1 MSVSTE
7 FPRQFIAAD
16 LTIEA
21 WADLEPYFQQ
31 LVERPIATRADFDQW
46 LSDVAELIA
55 AIDEEG
61 SRRYTAMTCN
71 TSDDSIKQAFLEH
84 IEKIEPQCE
93 PWHHKLQEKIAT
105 AANQLDLPAKRYEVL
120 IRSAK
125 NAIELF
131 RDENTPLFTE
141 DKKLQTQYQEVTGS
155 MTVTFRGDELT
166 MQQVARYLED
176 TDRAT
181 REEAWRLYVDRY
193 QQDADKLNQLYAE
206 MVTLRDKI
214 AKNSGLSDYRAYAF
228 RMKERFDYTP
238 EDCLEFHNAIERV
251 CVPAVQEMA
260 AERKA
265 KLGLEQLRPWDLEVD
280 PDGRQPLK
288 PFEEVDELI
297 EGCSK
302 IFHQVSDELG
312 GQFEQM
318 RSGNLLDL
326 GSRRGKAPGGYQAS
340 FAEQRMPFIFMNAV
354 GTEGD
359 VRTLLHEGGHA
370 FHTFATRNEPILSY
384 RHAPMEFCEVASMAM
399 ECLGLP
405 YLDTFFGE
413 DTGRATKKFFAKIVG
428 FFPWMARVDAFQHHV
443 YTHVNEDI
451 ETRNDF
457 WQSLTNRFAPHL
469 DYTGLDAISRVSWH
483 QKLHFFEVPFYYVEY
498 GIAQLGALQVWL
510 NSKQDFKQ
518 AVAFYRD
525 ALTLGG
531 SRPLPE
537 LFEAANI
544 KFDFSENT
552 LRPLIDA
559 AMEEISKHA

>member
-1 MSVSTE
+1 MSTTTE

-16 LTIEA
+16 LEIKEWSA
-21 WADLEPYFQQ
+21 LEPYFQQ

-46 LSDVAELIA
+46 LADVGELIS

-71 TSDDSIKQAFLEH
+71 TADESIKQAFLEH

-93 PWHHKLQEKIAT
+93 PWHHKLQEKIA
-105 AANQLDLPAKRYEVL
+105 AAADQIDLPSQRYEVL

-125 NAIELF
+125 NAIDLF
-131 RDENTPLFTE
+131 RDENIPLFTA
-141 DKKLQTQYQEVTGS
+141 DKKLQTRYQEITGG
-155 MTVTFRGDELT
+155 MTVTFRGEELT
-166 MQQVARYLED
+166 MQQVARHLED

-193 QQDADKLNQLYAE
+193 QQDTDQLNQLYAE

-214 AKNSGLSDYRAYAF
+214 AKNAGLSDYRAYAF
-228 RMKERFDYTP
+228 RNKERFDYTP
-238 EDCLEFHNAIERV
+238 EDCLAFHEAIERV

-260 AERKA
+260 VERKQ

-280 PDGRQPLK
+280 PDGRPPLK
-288 PFEEVDELI
+288 PFEAVDDLI
-297 EGCSK
+297 EGCGK
-302 IFHQVSDELG
+302 IFHQVSGELG
-312 GQFEQM
+312 GQFDQM

-340 FAEQRMPFIFMNAV
+340 YAEQRMPFIFMNAV

-370 FHTFATRNEPILSY
+370 FHTFATRNEPIMSY

-413 DTGRATKKFFAKIVG
+413 DTDRATKKFFSKIVS

-443 YTHVNEDI
+443 YTHVAEDI
-451 ETRNDF
+451 ETRNDY
-457 WQSLTNRFAPHL
+457 WQTLTQRFAPHL
-469 DYTGLDAISRVSWH
+469 DYTDLEAVSRVSWH

-510 NSKQDFKQ
+510 NSKQDFQQ

-525 ALTLGG
+525 ALALGG

-537 LFEAANI
+537 LFAAANI
-544 KFDFSENT
+544 KFDFSEQT
-552 LRPLIDA
+552 LRPLIEA
-559 AMEEISKHA
+559 AMEEISKHK